1 MALKQT
7 IIEALRLIN
16 TDGIGPVNY
25 EKYIS
30 ASGSVADALV
40 FLEKAG
46 KKVNE
51 NHLVRGGFLLCP
63 KGQRKNPTPFGV
75 GFSCISN

>member
-30 ASGSVADALV
+30 AYGSVADALV
-40 FLEKAG
+40 FLEK
-46 KKVNE
+46 E
-51 NHLVRGGFLLCP
+51 NNFQ
-63 KGQRKNPTPFGV
+63 KFD
-75 GFSCISN
+75 IY